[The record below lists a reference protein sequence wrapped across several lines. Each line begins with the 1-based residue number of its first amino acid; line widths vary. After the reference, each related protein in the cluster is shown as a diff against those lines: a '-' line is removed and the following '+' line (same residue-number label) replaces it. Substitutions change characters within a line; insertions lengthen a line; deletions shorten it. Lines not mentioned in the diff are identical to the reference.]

1 MLSAHLAR
9 LGTRAHHQASLS
21 FILKRW
27 PRLRR
32 FPKCET
38 EAAALPSPQPLLRAA
53 VGETDKGE
61 EQLTPEQNA
70 VVLTR
75 SRKT

>member
-1 MLSAHLAR
+1 M
-9 LGTRAHHQASLS
+9 
-21 FILKRW
+21 
-27 PRLRR
+27 
-32 FPKCET
+32 
-38 EAAALPSPQPLLRAA
+38 AAALPSPQPLLRAA

>member
-1 MLSAHLAR
+1 MRIIKHHSHLFSSA
-9 LGTRAHHQASLS
+9 GQDCD
-21 FILKRW
+21 
-27 PRLRR
+27 PEV
-32 FPKCET
+32 CET
-38 EAAALPSPQPLLRAA
+38 VAAALPSPQPLLRAA